1 MPDPNAKKVPV
12 FNMDSAYAFVAAQ
25 VAFGPRVPNTP
36 AHTEAAAWLVGKL
49 NEFGAKV
56 EQQKFTA
63 TAYTGTELR
72 GNNIIGRYN
81 PEMTDRI
88 LLCAHW
94 DTRHI
99 ADSDLAKPGDVVEG
113 ADDGASGVGVLL
125 EIARQL
131 GLSTPNIGVDIV
143 LFDAEDYGESGGSGN
158 SESWALG
165 AQHYAR
171 NFTGP
176 KHRYG
181 ILFDMVGGKNAR
193 FLKEEVSL
201 YFAPQVVDKVWK
213 QAAAMGYGAYFPMEK
228 RGGVTDDHLFIN
240 KIAGIPT
247 IDIIN
252 YREDT
257 YSNFVAHWHTG
268 NDGIDAIDK
277 RSLRAA
283 GQVVT
288 AIVYREAAGTL

>member
-12 FNMDSAYAFVAAQ
+12 FNMDSAYAYVAAQ

-36 AHTEAAAWLVGKL
+36 PHDRTAAWLADKL
-49 NEFGAKV
+49 KALGAEV
-56 EQQKFTA
+56 EEQKFTA

-72 GNNIIGRYN
+72 GNNIIGRFN
-81 PEMTDRI
+81 PAMTDRI

-125 EIARQL
+125 EIARQI
-131 GLSTPNIGVDIV
+131 GLSTPDIGVDIV
-143 LFDAEDYGESGGSGN
+143 FLDLEDYGESGGGGSA
-158 SESWALG
+158 ESWGLG
-165 AQHYAR
+165 AQYFAR
-171 NFTGP
+171 NLSGP

-181 ILFDMVGGKNAR
+181 ILLDMVGGKNAR
-193 FLKEEVSL
+193 FLQDAVSRH
-201 YFAPQVVDKVWK
+201 YAPQLVDKVWK

-228 RGGVTDDHLFIN
+228 RGNIIDDHLFIN
-240 KIAGIPT
+240 QIAGIPT
-247 IDIIN
+247 IDILN
-252 YREDT
+252 YREET
-257 YSNFVAHWHTG
+257 ETKFVAHWHTG
-268 NDGIDAIDK
+268 NDGIDVIDK